1 MAVRILN
8 GGNPAAI
15 PFRNARMEALILNPD
30 LAERY
35 GLSISDA
42 IRKRAALYPSAAQRP
57 LSPGIGDTGCM
68 VSVTPQN
75 PTRF

>member
-35 GLSISDA
+35 GLSISEA
-42 IRKRAALYPSAAQRP
+42 IRKKTTLYPHAE
-57 LSPGIGDTGCM
+57 LE
-68 VSVTPQN
+68 
-75 PTRF
+75 

>member
-15 PFRNARMEALILNPD
+15 PFRNASMEALILNPD

-35 GLSISDA
+35 GLSISEA
-42 IRKRAALYPSAAQRP
+42 IRKKRP
-57 LSPGIGDTGCM
+57 YIPMQSRSEGEIGEAGPESRITA
-68 VSVTPQN
+68 TPISGMC
-75 PTRF
+75 